1 LAWFAIGLPLIVL
14 IACRFRQFLL
24 TGLPLILN
32 TLLPN
37 ADDLS
42 LAVGLLASMLG
53 MAAYA
58 VASPFAD
65 QQDSLLMLPA
75 QMQTTITMVAG
86 MMMKFVDGDP
96 VGQWCIA
103 LLIILTFIPILLF
116 GVYLLWN
123 PDYDVAA
130 VLSGNLVAKILGP
143 FLDRVEKVAGTAMAK
158 VVEKGA
164 TQLLDQAEKAA
175 SKAHALASQDNEMD
189 ADQAAAEVITK
200 TKEMKA
206 DAKKA
211 KLKAVQLAIQVR
223 QKGISGMPSIEGCTR
238 TYQFP
243 ILTVLLV
250 RS

>member
-1 LAWFAIGLPLIVL
+1 MIVL

-24 TGLPLILN
+24 TGLPLILSS
-32 TLLPN
+32 LLPN
-37 ADDLS
+37 SDELS
-42 LAVGLLASMLG
+42 LAFGLLASILG

-58 VASPFAD
+58 AASPFAD
-65 QQDSLLMLPA
+65 QQDGLLMLPA

-86 MMMKFVDGDP
+86 MMMNFVDGDP
-96 VGQWCIA
+96 VGQLCIA

-143 FLDRVEKVAGTAMAK
+143 FLDRAEKVADTAMAK
-158 VVEKGA
+158 VEKGA

-175 SKAHALASQDNEMD
+175 SKAHALASQDNELG

-238 TYQFP
+238 T
-243 ILTVLLV
+243 
-250 RS
+250 

>member
-1 LAWFAIGLPLIVL
+1 
-14 IACRFRQFLL
+14 
-24 TGLPLILN
+24 
-32 TLLPN
+32 
-37 ADDLS
+37 
-42 LAVGLLASMLG
+42 MLG

-58 VASPFAD
+58 AASPFAD

-86 MMMKFVDGDP
+86 MMMNFVDGDP
-96 VGQWCIA
+96 VGQLCIA

-130 VLSGNLVAKILGP
+130 VLSGDLVAKIFGP
-143 FLDRVEKVAGTAMAK
+143 FLDRAEKVADTAMAK
-158 VVEKGA
+158 VEKGA

-238 TYQFP
+238 TYHFP
-243 ILTVLLV
+243 VLTVLLV

>member
-143 FLDRVEKVAGTAMAK
+143 FLDRAEKVADTAMAK
-158 VVEKGA
+158 VEKGA

>member
-1 LAWFAIGLPLIVL
+1 M
-14 IACRFRQFLL
+14 L

-32 TLLPN
+32 SLLPN
-37 ADDLS
+37 SDELS

-86 MMMKFVDGDP
+86 MMMNFVDGDP
-96 VGQWCIA
+96 VGQLCIA

-130 VLSGNLVAKILGP
+130 VLSGDLVAKIFGP
-143 FLDRVEKVAGTAMAK
+143 FLDRAEKVADTAMAK
-158 VVEKGA
+158 VEKGA

-243 ILTVLLV
+243 VLTVLLV

>member
-1 LAWFAIGLPLIVL
+1 MCAGAEEKGRATGERTHKEENAVGRPAGLP
-14 IACRFRQFLL
+14 
-24 TGLPLILN
+24 
-32 TLLPN
+32 
-37 ADDLS
+37 
-42 LAVGLLASMLG
+42 GLLMLVTMG
-53 MAAYA
+53 G
-58 VASPFAD
+58 
-65 QQDSLLMLPA
+65 LLMLPA

-130 VLSGNLVAKILGP
+130 VLSGDLVAKIFGP
-143 FLDRVEKVAGTAMAK
+143 FLDRAEKVADTAMAK
-158 VVEKGA
+158 VEKGS

-175 SKAHALASQDNEMD
+175 SKAHTLASQDNEMD
-189 ADQAAAEVITK
+189 ADQAAAEVIAK

-223 QKGISGMPSIEGCTR
+223 KKGTSGMPQKTSR
-238 TYQFP
+238 
-243 ILTVLLV
+243 
-250 RS
+250 

>member
-1 LAWFAIGLPLIVL
+1 MPLIVL

-37 ADDLS
+37 ADELS
-42 LAVGLLASMLG
+42 LAVGLLASILG

-58 VASPFAD
+58 AASPFAD

-86 MMMKFVDGDP
+86 MMMNFVDGDP
-96 VGQWCIA
+96 VGQLCIA

-130 VLSGNLVAKILGP
+130 VLSGDLVAKIFGP
-143 FLDRVEKVAGTAMAK
+143 FLDRAEKVADTAMAK
-158 VVEKGA
+158 VEKGA

-238 TYQFP
+238 TYHFP
-243 ILTVLLV
+243 VLTVLLV

>member
-1 LAWFAIGLPLIVL
+1 M
-14 IACRFRQFLL
+14 FRKFLL

-32 TLLPN
+32 IQFPN
-37 ADDLS
+37 SADDLS
-42 LAVGLLASMLG
+42 LATGLLASMLG

-58 VASPFAD
+58 VAAPFAD

-75 QMQTTITMVAG
+75 QMQATIMLVAG
-86 MMMKFVDGDP
+86 ILMNSVGDDP

-116 GVYLLWN
+116 GVYLLWD

-130 VLSGNLVAKILGP
+130 VLSGDLVARILGP
-143 FLDRVEKVAGTAMAK
+143 FLDRVEKVADTAMAK
-158 VVEKGA
+158 VEKGA

-175 SKAHALASQDNEMD
+175 SKAHALASQDNEMG

-206 DAKKA
+206 GAKKA

-223 QKGISGMPSIEGCTR
+223 QKGVSGIRLFFMPFVADWEGLGDIYR
-238 TYQFP
+238 RMHP
-243 ILTVLLV
+243 NLSLHAK
-250 RS
+250 